1 VHRVGVHPALQ
12 RRGVG
17 RALMAEL
24 EDRAR
29 RAEIAFFHL
38 DTSIDQV
45 AAQTLYLADVQA
57 WLDDAPTIRKNAVL
71 AYDFVFTASREF
83 FDAGDERARDKRAG
97 RARGTSARDERAGF
111 DGIWISDHF
120 QPWQPNEGHPGQAWV
135 TLSAITQRS
144 SRIRLG
150 TGVTTPTFKY
160 RPAIV
165 AEAFASLS
173 LLALGRIFLGLG
185 AWAQARSSTRRRP
198 AAAEP
203 VMGKLDGAPAA
214 VVRGYRYK
222 PGEGLPTSSS
232 VPPRPTCSTDDRR
245 V

>member
-1 VHRVGVHPALQ
+1 MHNIPEAYLTPGGEFIVGELDGRIVALAAFRRESDGRASVHRVGVHPALQ

-97 RARGTSARDERAGF
+97 RARGTSAPASTASGSATISSPGSPTKATPARPGSRSPPLRNAARA
-111 DGIWISDHF
+111 S
-120 QPWQPNEGHPGQAWV
+120 
-135 TLSAITQRS
+135 
-144 SRIRLG
+144 
-150 TGVTTPTFKY
+150 
-160 RPAIV
+160 
-165 AEAFASLS
+165 
-173 LLALGRIFLGLG
+173 
-185 AWAQARSSTRRRP
+185 AWARA
-198 AAAEP
+198 
-203 VMGKLDGAPAA
+203 
-214 VVRGYRYK
+214 
-222 PGEGLPTSSS
+222 
-232 VPPRPTCSTDDRR
+232 
-245 V
+245 

>member
-1 VHRVGVHPALQ
+1 MHNIPEAYLTPGGEFIVGELDGRIVALAAFRRESDGRALVHRVGVHPALQ

-71 AYDFVFTASREF
+71 AYDFVFTASRES
-83 FDAGDERARDKRAG
+83 FDAG
-97 RARGTSARDERAGF
+97 DERAGF

-173 LLALGRIFLGLG
+173 LLAPGRIFLGLG

-214 VVRGYRYK
+214 VVRGYR
-222 PGEGLPTSSS
+222 
-232 VPPRPTCSTDDRR
+232 
-245 V
+245 

>member
-1 VHRVGVHPALQ
+1 MHNIPEAYLTPGGEFIVGELDGRIVALAAFRRESDGRASVHRVGVHPALQ

-97 RARGTSARDERAGF
+97 RARGTSARDERAGRAR
-111 DGIWISDHF
+111 GTSAPASTASGSATISS
-120 QPWQPNEGHPGQAWV
+120 PGSPTKA
-135 TLSAITQRS
+135 TPARPGSRS
-144 SRIRLG
+144 PPLRNAAR
-150 TGVTTPTFKY
+150 
-160 RPAIV
+160 
-165 AEAFASLS
+165 AS
-173 LLALGRIFLGLG
+173 
-185 AWAQARSSTRRRP
+185 AWARA
-198 AAAEP
+198 
-203 VMGKLDGAPAA
+203 
-214 VVRGYRYK
+214 
-222 PGEGLPTSSS
+222 
-232 VPPRPTCSTDDRR
+232 
-245 V
+245 